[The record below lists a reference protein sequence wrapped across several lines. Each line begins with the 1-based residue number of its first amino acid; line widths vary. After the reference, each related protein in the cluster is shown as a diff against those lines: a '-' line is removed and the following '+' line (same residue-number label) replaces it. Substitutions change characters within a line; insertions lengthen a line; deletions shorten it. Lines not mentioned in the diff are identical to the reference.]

1 MNRRVFFVFQL
12 FWMIVLGVQAQI
24 MEPVHFQSQ
33 FKPTQGDEGEIIF
46 QGTIEPGWHVY
57 STDLGNDGP
66 IEATFNVVKID
77 GLELVGKLKPV
88 GNVITKYDKMFGMDL
103 KYFEGKATFVQKV
116 RFTKPE
122 YEIDAYLEYGACNDE
137 SCMPPTDVAIKQK
150 GKSPVKEI
158 KEQTNSQ
165 EVEEKELTEPQPS
178 PSLTDTV
185 TTTALVA
192 PVAPQYSLL
201 SESLWKPVIKELS
214 SFDGKGYGEN
224 GISWWM
230 ILLEGLLGG
239 FLALFTPCVWPIIPM
254 TVSFFLKRN
263 KDRGKAIREAMS
275 YGLSIVV
282 IYVLLGLI
290 VTWLFGASALNS
302 LATDAIFNIFFCLLL
317 VVFAASFF
325 GAFEITLPSSW
336 SNKIDQKSENT
347 TGLLSIF
354 LMAFTLALV
363 SFSCTGP
370 IIGFLLVAVST
381 QGSIIAPTIGMLG
394 FALALAIPFTLFALF
409 PSWLKSAP
417 KSGGWMNVVKVT
429 LGFIELA
436 FALKFLSV
444 ADLAHHWHILDR
456 EVFLALWIVIFGLL
470 GVYLLGWLKFPH
482 DDEGH
487 RTNVPQFFLALLSL
501 AFAVYMIPGLWGA
514 PLKAI
519 SAFAPPMNTQDFILQ
534 KVTTEARFTDYE
546 QGMAAARAE
555 GKPVLID
562 FTGFGCVNCR
572 KMEAAVWS
580 DVQVS
585 DILNHQYVLISLYV
599 DDKTPLAQPIEVQ
612 ENGQTR
618 TLDTVGK
625 KWSYLQRMKFGA
637 NAQPFYVILDNNG
650 YPLAGSRSYDEN
662 VQEYVSFLQGGI
674 RNYKN
679 LKNNHEQ

>member
-33 FKPTQGDEGEIIF
+33 FKPTQGDEAEIIF

-66 IEATFNVVKID
+66 IEATFNVVKIN

-192 PVAPQYSLL
+192 PVAPQDSLL

-290 VTWLFGASALNS
+290 VTWLFGASALNA

-317 VVFAASFF
+317 LVFAASFF

-336 SNKIDQKSENT
+336 SNKIDQKSGNT

-394 FALALAIPFTLFALF
+394 FAIALAIPFTLFAFF

-637 NAQPFYVILDNNG
+637 NAQPFYVILDNEG

>member
-1 MNRRVFFVFQL
+1 MNRRVFFIFQL

-33 FKPTQGDEGEIIF
+33 FKPTQGDEAEIIF

-66 IEATFNVVKID
+66 IEATFNVIKID

-150 GKSPVKEI
+150 GKSPVKEV

-192 PVAPQYSLL
+192 PVAPQDSLS

-214 SFDGKGYGEN
+214 SFDGKGYGEK

-290 VTWLFGASALNS
+290 VTWLFGASALNA

-363 SFSCTGP
+363 SFSMRNGRNNSRKWLVWP
-370 IIGFLLVAVST
+370 SASSSWSFLR
-381 QGSIIAPTIGMLG
+381 
-394 FALALAIPFTLFALF
+394 
-409 PSWLKSAP
+409 
-417 KSGGWMNVVKVT
+417 
-429 LGFIELA
+429 
-436 FALKFLSV
+436 
-444 ADLAHHWHILDR
+444 AD
-456 EVFLALWIVIFGLL
+456 
-470 GVYLLGWLKFPH
+470 
-482 DDEGH
+482 
-487 RTNVPQFFLALLSL
+487 SL
-501 AFAVYMIPGLWGA
+501 R
-514 PLKAI
+514 LKA
-519 SAFAPPMNTQDFILQ
+519 
-534 KVTTEARFTDYE
+534 K
-546 QGMAAARAE
+546 
-555 GKPVLID
+555 
-562 FTGFGCVNCR
+562 
-572 KMEAAVWS
+572 
-580 DVQVS
+580 
-585 DILNHQYVLISLYV
+585 
-599 DDKTPLAQPIEVQ
+599 
-612 ENGQTR
+612 R
-618 TLDTVGK
+618 T
-625 KWSYLQRMKFGA
+625 
-637 NAQPFYVILDNNG
+637 I
-650 YPLAGSRSYDEN
+650 
-662 VQEYVSFLQGGI
+662 
-674 RNYKN
+674 
-679 LKNNHEQ
+679 

>member
-33 FKPTQGDEGEIIF
+33 FKPTQGDEAEIIF

-150 GKSPVKEI
+150 GKSPIKEI

-165 EVEEKELTEPQPS
+165 EVEEKKLTEPQPS

-192 PVAPQYSLL
+192 PVAPQDSLL

-290 VTWLFGASALNS
+290 VTWLFGASALNA

-394 FALALAIPFTLFALF
+394 FAIALAIPFTLFALF

-444 ADLAHHWHILDR
+444 ADLAYHWHILDR

-599 DDKTPLAQPIEVQ
+599 DDKTPLTQPIEVQ

-637 NAQPFYVILDNNG
+637 NAQPFYVILDNDG